1 MDKEYSLSSTLNNM
15 YQDCKVKT
23 KNEFI
28 KFLKCRRINSH
39 ICLNYITKK
48 DISFQFTDHVTDT
61 ESIVCKECYLNVL
74 EKFKNLNIKVFEKFN
89 GYCDCGDEL
98 SMEKKVFCS
107 NHQGKFTNKKE
118 IDKFLSQNF
127 VGKLSTIPIYLK
139 ELVEMLNILI
149 IKYGDFIRN
158 NPPVSPLISQA
169 SISGSGH
176 PSVVSEFQ
184 IGGEGGGNSGMVS
197 DNNRTAESF
206 HIQEE
211 EEVEESISEID
222 NSIISDK
229 ESEDNKKHE
238 LINDDNTFL
247 YEIDSVKYPS
257 FKASNVLFLPH
268 NQIVE
273 LIDTIITFLNDLVRK
288 TLHLGITLLLGR
300 LFCEVSNVVTKH
312 ECFSSNNPEENEKY
326 EDEGKFHQCRC
337 SLIQNLIRY
346 SNVFTDKLLFLKP
359 EGFEAFSNCLYIL
372 IKSPEFKAE
381 LSFSCL
387 IHFGY
392 YLYTYFQKWYS
403 SNLFFNTKEIEDLPM
418 NFLLSH
424 FLEGINCLL
433 KDTSYW
439 GSDISLAY
447 NILTLLKKIFLYS
460 NSLKLSNNLD
470 YVRKIINC
478 LETLH
483 FSTMFKIKEKEE
495 NKSINPNDTGFHDGD
510 YSYTDLYFLQ
520 LFSLFTRE
528 FDFSNESNTNEIL
541 QYIYKKIK
549 ENSSKL
555 EYESF
560 SFNVTLQRALSF
572 FMNRAVLYYTIN
584 KKKDFNDKIKEIFSM
599 LSKDEKEIEEL
610 ILFPILKCLH
620 FINGTKTEQWSHYGT
635 HMNFY
640 YIIYYNYF
648 DIWSLC
654 DINMIK
660 FVVSYFSTQKRE
672 IPINSLMKLF
682 DPFYIDESF
691 FQNSENVFI
700 YKKDLEFFFKAVKN
714 EEPILDL
721 LLYPYCFFLQKN
733 INFPK
738 DELYEKAV
746 ALEGANFSKIFEQR
760 LNNIIVANQNSVD
773 ISKIENYLPLYYK
786 PFIYSIEETLNKDFY
801 KTVVDNKIHYS
812 SKRENH
818 VDTMSV
824 FIKGLFHGLQ
834 KYLINS
840 NCPLIKST
848 KLVKFGFISAD
859 NSSFLTKNNFFFL
872 IKIYQILGNFEK
884 NDVENEKKLTNV
896 QKLELML
903 MHIFVIFIR
912 ELLQKENIFEY
923 TLPFANNQKFS
934 SQIIQKI
941 LLQNITQNE
950 YIMKKSIYYLIS
962 KINKAKARQILEK
975 KGKFNVL
982 QTTKENCCLCEEM
995 ITKQDCKN
1003 YGYIAFL
1010 SNTNSNFINH
1020 LHKLVSIIKSN
1031 SNFQSAKI
1039 YDILLE
1045 YKKKHSYTNKSI
1057 NVNLCFHSAHFDCSG
1072 GNLLTSNQKCPVCQT
1087 NINLFIPVIKESDTN
1102 SFNNFEEFFGLFN
1115 NLSKK
1120 EIIEAYYNK
1129 NPKSKNYEDKT
1140 AYNSL
1145 RYSNKMINVFLLS
1158 IIKLIKP
1165 NKNISNAKEMLKKSK
1180 DIYSIYN
1187 KIFFDLILA
1196 SKANLSLKTFVF
1208 LKNFILTL
1216 KLLFHRENHMKNFC
1230 IKSFL
1235 SLMFKLD
1242 SFARE
1247 DNIIELIESDFL
1259 LLSILFEMSCNLLIL
1274 FDFKDNL
1281 NNNLPLI
1288 FIKLIPFILVQYYIR
1303 DCLINNDND
1312 NIDMIKEKLEIN
1324 YIKGFFASI
1333 DDEKRENFLNYLK
1346 EHYIFFYIMIRKI
1359 PLLSI
1364 EERENSDINDTF
1376 LLFDLKKEFEII
1388 SSKFEN
1394 KDIFTFTIEKPT
1406 RYEHILLGNLKE
1418 NFNNIIEL
1426 YSNQKIKNF
1435 NSENMIAKYPF
1446 GVSLIS
1452 TITSLK

>member
-15 YQDCKVKT
+15 YQNCKVKT

-107 NHQGKFTNKKE
+107 NHQGKFTNKEE
-118 IDKFLSQNF
+118 IDKFLSENF
-127 VGKLSTIPIYLK
+127 VGKLSTIPTYLK

-149 IKYGDFIRN
+149 VNYGEFIKN
-158 NPPVSPLISQA
+158 NPPMSPVISEA
-169 SISGSGH
+169 SMSGSGQH
-176 PSVVSEFQ
+176 SMASDLEMG
-184 IGGEGGGNSGMVS
+184 GGEEGENEVVN
-197 DNNRTAESF
+197 DNNKTAESF
-206 HIQEE
+206 NIQEEE

-222 NSIISDK
+222 NSMTSDK
-229 ESEDNKKHE
+229 ENEDNKNE
-238 LINDDNTFL
+238 LINNYNTFL

-257 FKASNVLFLPH
+257 FKVSNVLSLPH
-268 NQIVE
+268 NQIIE
-273 LIDTIITFLNDLVRK
+273 LIDTIITFINDLVRR

-300 LFCEVSNVVTKH
+300 LFSEESNVLTTH
-312 ECFSSNNPEENEKY
+312 ECFSSKNPEENEKY
-326 EDEGKFHQCRC
+326 NDEGKVHQCRC

-346 SNVFTDKLLFLKP
+346 SNVFTGELLFLKP
-359 EGFEAFSNCLYIL
+359 EGFEAFSSCLYIL
-372 IKSPEFKAE
+372 IKSLEFKAE

-387 IHFGY
+387 IHFGN

-403 SNLFFNTKEIEDLPM
+403 SNLFFNTNEIEELPM

-424 FLEGINCLL
+424 FLEGINLIL

-439 GSDISLAY
+439 GTDISLAY
-447 NILTLLKKIFLYS
+447 NILTILKKIFLFS
-460 NSLKLSNNLD
+460 NALKLSNNMD
-470 YVRKIINC
+470 YVKKIINC

-483 FSTMFKIKEKEE
+483 YSTIFKIKEKEE
-495 NKSINPNDTGFHDGD
+495 NKPDNSNDTGFHDGD

-528 FDFSNESNTNEIL
+528 FDFSNEINTNEIL
-541 QYIYKKIK
+541 RYIYQKIK
-549 ENSSKL
+549 ENSTKL
-555 EYESF
+555 ESESF

-572 FMNRAVLYYTIN
+572 FMNRAILYHTIN
-584 KKKDFNDKIKEIFSM
+584 KKEDFNDKIREIFSM
-599 LSKDEKEIEEL
+599 LSKDEKEVEDL

-620 FINGTKTEQWSHYGT
+620 LINGAKTDVWSHYGP

-660 FVVSYFSTQKRE
+660 FIVSYFSTKKKE
-672 IPINSLMKLF
+672 ISINSLMKLF
-682 DPFYIDESF
+682 DPFYSDESS
-691 FQNSENVFI
+691 FQNSDNLFI
-700 YKKDLEFFFKAVKN
+700 YKKDLELFFKAVKN
-714 EEPILDL
+714 EEPIIDL

-746 ALEGANFSKIFEQR
+746 ALDGPNISKIFEQR
-760 LNNIIVANQNSVD
+760 LNNIIVANNNSVD

-786 PFIYSIEETLNKDFY
+786 PFIFSIEETLNKDFY

-834 KYLINS
+834 NYLFNS

-848 KLVKFGFISAD
+848 KLLKFVFINAD
-859 NSSFLTKNNFFFL
+859 NSSFFTKNNFLFL
-872 IKIYQILGNFEK
+872 LKIYEILGWFEK
-884 NDVENEKKLTNV
+884 SQIENEKKLTNV

-912 ELLQKENIFEY
+912 ELSQKENIFEY
-923 TLPFANNQKFS
+923 SLTFEGNQIFS

-941 LLQNITQNE
+941 LLQNTTEKENVIR
-950 YIMKKSIYYLIS
+950 KSIYYLIN

-982 QTTKENCCLCEEM
+982 QTAKENCCLCEEI
-995 ITKQDCKN
+995 ITKQDCKS

-1010 SNTNSNFINH
+1010 SYTNTNFINH
-1020 LHKLVSIIKSN
+1020 LHKLVSIIKS
-1031 SNFQSAKI
+1031 SNNPTNATI
-1039 YDILLE
+1039 YDILLK
-1045 YKKKHSYTNKSI
+1045 YKKTHSYTNKSI
-1057 NVNLCFHSAHFDCSG
+1057 NVDLCFHSEHFDCYG
-1072 GNLLTSNQKCPVCQT
+1072 GNLVTSNKTCPVCKSK
-1087 NINLFIPVIKESDTN
+1087 INLFIPVIKETDTK
-1102 SFNNFEEFFGLFN
+1102 SFKNFEEFFGLFN

-1120 EIIEAYYNK
+1120 EIIEIYYNK
-1129 NPKSKNYEDKT
+1129 NPKTKSEDKT
-1140 AYNSL
+1140 EYNSL
-1145 RYSNKMINVFLLS
+1145 RYPNKMINIFLLS

-1165 NKNISNAKEMLKKSK
+1165 SKNISNIKEILKKSK

-1187 KIFFDLILA
+1187 KVYFDLVLS
-1196 SKANLSLKTFVF
+1196 SKANLSLKAFVF
-1208 LKNFILTL
+1208 LKNFILIL
-1216 KLLFHRENHMKNFC
+1216 KLFFQRENQMKNYC

-1242 SFARE
+1242 SFAEE
-1247 DNIIELIESDFL
+1247 DNIIELIESDYL
-1259 LLSILFEMSCNLLIL
+1259 LLSVLFEMSCNLLIL

-1281 NNNLPLI
+1281 DNNLLII
-1288 FIKLIPFILVQYYIR
+1288 FIKLVPYILLQYYIR
-1303 DCLINNDND
+1303 QCVISNEDND
-1312 NIDMIKEKLEIN
+1312 TIKSKLEIN
-1324 YIKGFFASI
+1324 YIKSFFNSLNE
-1333 DDEKRENFLNYLK
+1333 EKREQILNYVR
-1346 EHYIFFYIMIRKI
+1346 EYYIYFYIMIKKI
-1359 PLLSI
+1359 PLLSL
-1364 EERENSDINDTF
+1364 EESENNDINDTF
-1376 LLFDLKKEFEII
+1376 LLFDLKQELEII
-1388 SSKFEN
+1388 NAKFEN
-1394 KDIFTFTIEKPT
+1394 NNLFTLTIKNPK
-1406 RYEHILLGNLKE
+1406 RYEQILLGNLKE
-1418 NFNNIIEL
+1418 TFNNIIAL
-1426 YSNQKIKNF
+1426 YSNEKIKKINIG
-1435 NSENMIAKYPF
+1435 NVISKYPF

-1452 TITSLK
+1452 TFTCLK